1 MVQVV
6 KVAEEVVQVVVLV
19 SVEVVVV
26 DALSTV
32 NVVKE
37 KLPL

>member
-19 SVEVVVV
+19 KVEVVVV

-32 NVVKE
+32 NVVNE

>member
-1 MVQVV
+1 
-6 KVAEEVVQVVVLV
+6 VAEEVVQVVVLV
-19 SVEVVVV
+19 KVEVVVV

-32 NVVKE
+32 NVVNE

>member
-6 KVAEEVVQVVVLV
+6 KVADDVVQVVVLV
-19 SVEVVVV
+19 RVEVLVV
-26 DALSTV
+26 DALRTV
-32 NVVKE
+32 NVVNE

>member
-1 MVQVV
+1 
-6 KVAEEVVQVVVLV
+6 VLV
-19 SVEVVVV
+19 KVEVVVV

-32 NVVKE
+32 NVVNE